1 MNPTQ
6 ENWQALQ
13 KSNTI
18 KLAVSTSLW
27 LLSFALLNFINWNN
41 SPGLK
46 WIALGLNVA
55 AGVYMIMR
63 NRAHLLGLDELQQRI
78 QLNAM
83 GTTLGVGLISFPILI
98 TLNQA
103 GVLAQESDLTVLLVV
118 MSLCYLGAVL
128 LGHLRYK

>member
-1 MNPTQ
+1 MNPQQ
-6 ENWQALQ
+6 ENWQAQQ
-13 KSNTI
+13 KSNTL
-18 KLAVSTSLW
+18 KLAASTSLW
-27 LLSFALLNFINWNN
+27 LLSFAFLSFIDWSN

-46 WIALGLNVA
+46 LIALSLNIA

-83 GTTLGVGLISFPILI
+83 GTTLGIGLISFPILI

-103 GVLAQESDLTVLLVV
+103 GV
-118 MSLCYLGAVL
+118 
-128 LGHLRYK
+128 